1 MGLRLPGGQRMSS
14 KPLDGFDAFDHADG
28 GMTHTVYSR
37 GTGPGVLLMHELPG
51 MVPQCV
57 ELATT
62 IADRGFTVFMP
73 LMFGEAGAPPA
84 LKTLSVRVCIS
95 HEFHCFAHHESSPI
109 TRWLRGLC
117 ADRIRPRCPGPGI
130 GAIGMCFSGAFV
142 LSLFVDDQLLAP
154 VLCQPGLPFPSL
166 KPGAGAALGV
176 SPEDLQ
182 EALGSN
188 APILGFRFEGDTL
201 CPKERFE
208 TLRSTFGTRFEG
220 HELPGTEHSVMTL
233 AFVNDPAHPTF
244 QARERLFAFLHQR
257 LGVPAPPSPAS

>member
-1 MGLRLPGGQRMSS
+1 MSS

>member
-1 MGLRLPGGQRMSS
+1 MSTP
-14 KPLDGFDAFDHADG
+14 KRLDGFDAFEYADG
-28 GMTHTVYSR
+28 EITHTVYSR

-57 ELATT
+57 DLATV
-62 IADRGFTVFMP
+62 IANRGFTVFMP

-84 LKTLSVRVCIS
+84 AKSLAPRVCIS
-95 HEFHCFAHHESSPI
+95 REFHCFAHQKSSPI
-109 TRWLRGLC
+109 TRWLRSLC
-117 ADRIRPRCPGPGI
+117 TARIRPRCPGPGI
-130 GAIGMCFSGAFV
+130 GAIGMCFSGGFV

-176 SPEDLQ
+176 SPQDLQ
-182 EALGSN
+182 EALASD
-188 APILGFRFEGDTL
+188 APILGFRFEGDKI
-201 CPKERFE
+201 CPKQRFE
-208 TLRSTFGTRFEG
+208 TLRSTFGSRFEG

-233 AFVNDPAHPTF
+233 AFVNKPAHPTF

-257 LGVPAPPSPAS
+257 LGVPPPVAGVRS

>member
-1 MGLRLPGGQRMSS
+1 MSTPT
-14 KPLDGFDAFDHADG
+14 PLEGFETFEYADG
-28 GMTHTVYSR
+28 GITHTVYVR

-57 ELATT
+57 DLATV
-62 IADRGFTVFMP
+62 IAKRGFTVFMP
-73 LMFGEAGAPPA
+73 LMFGDAGAPPSKSLA
-84 LKTLSVRVCIS
+84 ARVCIS
-95 HEFHCFAHHESSPI
+95 REFNCFAHHESSPI
-109 TRWLRGLC
+109 TRWLRSLC
-117 ADRIRPRCPGPGI
+117 TARIRPRCPGPGI

-176 SPEDLQ
+176 SPADMQ
-182 EALGSN
+182 EALASD
-188 APILGFRFEGDTL
+188 APILGFRFEGDKI
-201 CPKERFE
+201 CPKQRFE

-220 HELPGTEHSVMTL
+220 HELPGDEHSVMTL

-244 QARERLFAFLHQR
+244 QARERLFEFLHQR
-257 LGVPAPPSPAS
+257 LGVPAP